1 MNTTADGAGHPT
13 SAALITGRQRRQ
25 GRRSIY
31 RDRFFITHLVG
42 RLGSGPHLVG
52 QIGQEYG
59 LVPVFAFSATLV
71 MPSKRLALR
80 AKMV

>member
-1 MNTTADGAGHPT
+1 MNTTADGTGHPT
-13 SAALITGRQRRQ
+13 SAALITGRQ